1 MTPITSG
8 DIVARSLTVSSA
20 LVRPGDLRALEE
32 RALASGLTPLVT
44 TFPLAEAAAAHAAL
58 EARETVG
65 KVVLLPSPSPLHRA
79 HDTSTAAG

>member
-1 MTPITSG
+1 MIYGWSAGEMTPISTG
-8 DIVARSLTVSSA
+8 DIVARSLTVTST

-32 RALASGLTPLVT
+32 RSLASGLTPLLT

-65 KVVLLPSPSPLHRA
+65 KVVLVP
-79 HDTSTAAG
+79 